1 MIAGKLSQDHTRE
14 IITKLLSN
22 MGGARE
28 IRQYLKK
35 YSGDNG
41 NSFAVVKV
49 GGAVVRDDLQILASA
64 LSFLKTVGL
73 MPIVIHGAGPQLDAA
88 MEAEGIEP
96 ERCDGLRVTSANVLA
111 LARRAFRDANLAIV
125 KALGDLGT
133 EATSITGGVFAADIL
148 DQERLGFVG
157 EIRSVDMT
165 AVHASLAAGRVPV
178 ILPLGET
185 DAGQILNVNSDTA
198 THHFIREA
206 QPNKIIFLTATGGL
220 LDGEGKRIETINL
233 ATAYDDLMA
242 ADWLQGGMRL
252 KMQEIAGMLDDLPLS
267 ASVSITSPA
276 ELAKELFTHTGS
288 GTLVRRGEKILQL
301 NNWGDVDKPR
311 LTALIESAFGRSLV
325 DDYFDVT
332 ELECAYISDSYRVAA
347 IMTRQGDVT
356 SLDKFAVENAAR
368 GEGLGRTI
376 WQRMIADHPKL
387 VWRSRIANP
396 VSDFYFAE
404 ADGCVKS
411 GPWRVF
417 WRGLEDFTEIEAV
430 VAATLARPR
439 TIAKRQ
445 KRVPRNDRPDR

>member
-1 MIAGKLSQDHTRE
+1 MIADKIAQDHTRE

-35 YSGDNG
+35 YSGDDG
-41 NSFAVVKV
+41 NNFAVVKV
-49 GGAVVRDDLQILASA
+49 GGAVVRDDLDVLASA

-88 MEAEGIEP
+88 QEAEGVTT
-96 ERCDGLRVTSANVLA
+96 ERCDGLRVTNADVLA
-111 LARRAFRDANLAIV
+111 LARRSFRDVNLAIV
-125 KALGDLGT
+125 KSLGDLGIG
-133 EATSITGGVFAADIL
+133 ATSITGGVFAADIL
-148 DQERLGFVG
+148 DEDRYGYVG

-165 AVHASLAAGRVPV
+165 AVQASLAAGRVPV

-185 DAGQILNVNSDTA
+185 DGGQILNVNSDTA
-198 THHFIREA
+198 THHFIRQA

-220 LDGEGKRIETINL
+220 LDGEGERVEAINL

-242 ADWLQGGMRL
+242 AEWLQGGMRL

-288 GTLVRRGEKILQL
+288 GTLVRRGEKIMQFTS
-301 NNWGDVDKPR
+301 WDEIDKER
-311 LTALIESAFGRSLV
+311 LTALVESAFGRPLA
-325 DDYFDVT
+325 DDYFDIT
-332 ELECAYISDSYRVAA
+332 ELQCAYISDSYRAAA
-347 IMTRQGDVT
+347 IMTRDGEVS
-356 SLDKFAVENAAR
+356 SLDKFAVEDAAR

-387 VWRSRIANP
+387 VWRSRVANP

-417 WRGLEDFTEIEAV
+417 WRGLEDFSEIDAV
-430 VAATLARPR
+430 VKATLARPL
-439 TIAKRQ
+439 TISESID
-445 KRVPRNDRPDR
+445 V